1 MAKIAIKRENIMPFR
16 GFYNVMDVFLTWG
29 FKGDSSNLYRGTVE
43 VILVSSPFFSYLCGG
58 GSHTGKDRA
67 CGSSL
72 ALIYPHQPLLFGI
85 CHIRGPIFYGL
96 YFIFFVIN

>member
-1 MAKIAIKRENIMPFR
+1 MPFR

-29 FKGDSSNLYRGTVE
+29 FEGDSSNPYRGTVE

>member
-29 FKGDSSNLYRGTVE
+29 FKGDSSNPYRGTVE

-85 CHIRGPIFYGL
+85 CRIRGPIFYGL